1 MSRKDISRLI
11 GRVFLEKCAANLLYS
26 ALDRP
31 EFFWDAQDSLQ
42 DLYDAICEY
51 LEVDTRL
58 ETLNARFDVLQA
70 TLDVLRDH
78 QNNEHSSSLEWIV
91 IVLIVIEIFIGLV
104 EIVGIVGLGSKG

>member
-1 MSRKDISRLI
+1 VYRY
-11 GRVFLEKCAANLLYS
+11 NS

-31 EFFWDAQDSLQ
+31 EFFWDAPDSLQ

-58 ETLNARFDVLQA
+58 ETLNARFEVLQA

-78 QNNEHSSSLEWIV
+78 QNNEHSSHLEWIV
-91 IVLIVIEIFIGLV
+91 IVLIIIEIAIGLV
-104 EIVGIVGLGSKG
+104 EIGGIVGWFGRPEGEV